1 MLNECARS
9 ERFQESGVERRN
21 SGRVLPDSEPQII
34 STRANGG
41 GGLQYAVGDDTQDPR
56 RFRRFPSSLVDIVEG
71 HFD

>member
-1 MLNECARS
+1 MN
-9 ERFQESGVERRN
+9 V
-21 SGRVLPDSEPQII
+21 RVAKGFKNPGSSDATRVGLPDSEPQII